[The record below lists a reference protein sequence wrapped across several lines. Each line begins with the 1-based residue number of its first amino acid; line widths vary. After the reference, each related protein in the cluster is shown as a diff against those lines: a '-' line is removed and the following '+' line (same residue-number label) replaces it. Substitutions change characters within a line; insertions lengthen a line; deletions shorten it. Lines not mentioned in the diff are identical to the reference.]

1 MKKEDI
7 VNYNRKAWDK
17 YVDEKITWS
26 IPVSHEIVEE
36 AKKGN
41 WNIILTPIKSV
52 PKEWTGNVK
61 GKRILCLASGGGQQG
76 PILAAAGA
84 VVTVFDNS
92 PNQLKQDELV
102 AKRDKLNLKTVLG
115 DMRDLSAF
123 ENEYFDLIIHPVS
136 NCFVPELES
145 VWKESY
151 RVLKHGGSLLSG
163 FSKPEMYLF
172 TDEDIEMGNLIVKN
186 KLPYCTL
193 EETNGDMKSY
203 SKTGRAVEYSHTLE
217 NQIGGQIKA
226 GFIIAGFY
234 EDVFEND
241 LLSKYFPTF
250 IATKAKKL

>member
-1 MKKEDI
+1 
-7 VNYNRKAWDK
+7 
-17 YVDEKITWS
+17 
-26 IPVSHEIVEE
+26 
-36 AKKGN
+36 
-41 WNIILTPIKSV
+41 
-52 PKEWTGNVK
+52 
-61 GKRILCLASGGGQQG
+61 
-76 PILAAAGA
+76 
-84 VVTVFDNS
+84 
-92 PNQLKQDELV
+92 LV

>member
-1 MKKEDI
+1 MKNEDI
-7 VNYNRKAWDK
+7 VNYNRKAWNK
-17 YVDEKITWS
+17 YVDEKIEWS
-26 IPVSHEIVEE
+26 IPVSHETIVE

-41 WNIILTPIKSV
+41 WNIILTPIKPV
-52 PKEWTGNVK
+52 PKEWMGKVK
-61 GKRILCLASGGGQQG
+61 DKRILCLASGGGQQG

-92 PNQLKQDELV
+92 PKQLKQDELV
-102 AKRDKLNLKTVLG
+102 AKNEGLCINTVLG

-123 ENEYFDLIIHPVS
+123 DKEYFDLIVHPVS
-136 NCFVPELES
+136 NCFVPELEP

-172 TDEDIEMGNLIVKN
+172 TDEDIEKGKLIVKN

-193 EETNGDMKSY
+193 EEAKGDMESY
-203 SKTGRAVEYSHTLE
+203 SKTGRAIEYSHTLE

-226 GFIIAGFY
+226 GFIIDGFY
-234 EDVFEND
+234 EDVFEDD
-241 LLSKYFPTF
+241 LISKYFPTF

>member
-7 VNYNRKAWDK
+7 VDYNRKAWNK
-17 YVDEKITWS
+17 YVDEKISWS
-26 IPVSHEIVEE
+26 IPVDHETVKNAI
-36 AKKGN
+36 KGN
-41 WNIILTPIKSV
+41 WNIILTPTKPV
-52 PKEWTGNVK
+52 PKGWMGYVK

-84 VVTVFDNS
+84 YVTVFDNS
-92 PNQLKQDELV
+92 QKQLKQDDLV
-102 AKRDKLNLKTVLG
+102 AQRENLKIKTVLG
-115 DMRDLSAF
+115 DMRNLSCF
-123 ENEYFDLIIHPVS
+123 VNEYFDLIIHPVS
-136 NCFVPELES
+136 NCFVPELEP

-151 RVLKHGGSLLSG
+151 RVLKYGGSLLSG

-172 TDEDIEMGNLIVKN
+172 TDEDIEKGNLIVKN

-193 EETNGDMKSY
+193 EETKGDMESY

-226 GFIIAGFY
+226 GFSITGFY
-234 EDVFEND
+234 EDVFEDD

-250 IATKAKKL
+250 IATRASK

>member
-1 MKKEDI
+1 MKNEDI
-7 VNYNRKAWDK
+7 VNYNRKAWNK
-17 YVDEKITWS
+17 YVDEKIEWS
-26 IPVSHEIVEE
+26 IPVSHETIVE

-41 WNIILTPIKSV
+41 WNIILTPIKPV
-52 PKEWTGNVK
+52 PKEWMGKVK
-61 GKRILCLASGGGQQG
+61 DKRILCLASGGGQQG

-92 PNQLKQDELV
+92 PKQLKQDELV
-102 AKRDKLNLKTVLG
+102 AKNEGLCINTVLG

-123 ENEYFDLIIHPVS
+123 DKEYFDLIVHPVS
-136 NCFVPELES
+136 NCFVPELEP

-172 TDEDIEMGNLIVKN
+172 TDEDIEKGKLIVKN

-193 EETNGDMKSY
+193 EEAKGDMESY
-203 SKTGRAVEYSHTLE
+203 SKTGRAIEYSHTLE

-226 GFIIAGFY
+226 GFIIDGFY
-234 EDVFEND
+234 EDVFEDD